1 MNRAERL
8 ELLRA
13 GLWREYLAEC
23 PGWEEEVVEAL
34 VTSMAGGAGQ
44 HDRVAAW
51 ESSEDG
57 RARRIKPKPPCP

>member
-8 ELLRA
+8 ALLKA
-13 GLWREYLAEC
+13 GDWRRYLDAC

-51 ESSEDG
+51 ETAETG
-57 RARRIKPKPPCP
+57 RARRTRPKPPCP